1 MTKKQSLATALQPF
15 DRATQATPSP
25 APRTRKVKAVPVSS
39 LPPSR
44 IGKRAVIVYV
54 DPGASKQLKQMALD
68 SETSV
73 QELVREALNDLF
85 QKHRKPAI
93 A

>member
-1 MTKKQSLATALQPF
+1 MTKKQSLATALRPF
-15 DRATQATPSP
+15 DRTQATPHP
-25 APRTRKVKAVPVSS
+25 VPRARKVKAAPVT
-39 LPPSR
+39 PPSR
-44 IGKRAVIVYV
+44 VGKKALIAYL

-68 SETSV
+68 GETSV

-85 QKHRKPAI
+85 KKHRKPAI